1 MTRNDRVIVNSGDAP
16 DGRPV
21 RRTAWGAVFAGATVA
36 LMTTL
41 LLNLLFA
48 GIGLASFNP
57 ASTNN
62 PLEGFGTGSIVA
74 LVLTNIIALFLG
86 GFIAGRLGGSPRR
99 GDAVIHGILTWS
111 ILTLGTVLL
120 LSTALG
126 RIVGGVAGVVG
137 STVSTV
143 TQGAVAAAPEAADAA
158 QSQGLTVD
166 NVQDRINQFLADA
179 GVQEPEQSSQELVQL
194 VTERVRNGES
204 LTSPAAQ
211 EELTDFLAQNSELSE
226 QEIETQVQEFS
237 QQAQQ
242 TADQVVETTE
252 EASDIAGRV
261 AYALFGVLLLGALIA
276 IFGAI
281 SGSPKDAYDAHA

>member
-143 TQGAVAAAPEAADAA
+143 TQSAAAAAPAATDAL
-158 QSQGLTVD
+158 GNVLPNVD
-166 NVQDRINQFLADA
+166 VQNQINQFLTDA
-179 GVQEPEQSSQELVQL
+179 GVQNPEQTSQELVQRI
-194 VTERVRNGES
+194 TERVQNGES

-252 EASDIAGRV
+252 EASDIAGTV

-281 SGSPKDAYDAHA
+281 SGSPKDAYDARA

>member
-1 MTRNDRVIVNSGDAP
+1 MTRNDRVIVNSGDVP
-16 DGRPV
+16 DSRPV
-21 RRTAWGAVFAGATVA
+21 RRTAWGAVFAGAIVA

-86 GFIAGRLGGSPRR
+86 GFIAGRLAGSPRR
-99 GDAVIHGILTWS
+99 GDAVIHGVLTWS

-137 STVSTV
+137 STVSTA
-143 TQGAVAAAPEAADAA
+143 TQGAAAAAPAATDAL
-158 QSQGLTVD
+158 GNVLPNVD
-166 NVQDRINQFLADA
+166 IQKQINQFLSDA
-179 GVQEPEQSSQELVQL
+179 GVQNPEQTSQELVQR
-194 VTERVRNGES
+194 VTERVQNGES

-211 EELTDFLAQNSELSE
+211 EELTNFLAQNSELSE

-242 TADQVVETTE
+242 TAGQIAETAEQAT
-252 EASDIAGRV
+252 DIAGRV

-281 SGSPKDAYDAHA
+281 SGSPKDAYDARA

>member
-16 DGRPV
+16 DTRPV
-21 RRTAWGAVFAGATVA
+21 RRTAWGAVFAGALVA

-74 LVLTNIIALFLG
+74 LVLTNVVALFLG
-86 GFIAGRLGGSPRR
+86 GFIAGRLAGSPRR
-99 GDAVIHGILTWS
+99 GDSVIHGILTWS
-111 ILTLGTVLL
+111 VLTLGTVLL

-143 TQGAVAAAPEAADAA
+143 TQSAAAAAPAATDAL
-158 QSQGLTVD
+158 GNVLPNVD
-166 NVQDRINQFLADA
+166 IQNQINQFLTDA
-179 GVQEPEQSSQELVQL
+179 GVQDPEQTSQELVQRI
-194 VTERVRNGES
+194 TERVQNGES

-252 EASDIAGRV
+252 QASDIAGRV

-281 SGSPKDAYDAHA
+281 SGSPKDPYDARA